1 MYNFRYSS
9 WVRWLWFLIM
19 ISLLLF
25 LQYIYPTNNKFL
37 IWITLFLIFLTAF
50 RFYRVLSYRI
60 VVDLE
65 NSQIK
70 IGKRIIPLRIRN
82 MSSYTDLLGFN
93 KLTVEFEN
101 EIITVSSSLE
111 DFELFGELLQK
122 QWEEEQIEKQRHL
135 DRD

>member
-1 MYNFRYSS
+1 
-9 WVRWLWFLIM
+9 
-19 ISLLLF
+19 
-25 LQYIYPTNNKFL
+25 
-37 IWITLFLIFLTAF
+37 
-50 RFYRVLSYRI
+50 
-60 VVDLE
+60 
-65 NSQIK
+65 
-70 IGKRIIPLRIRN
+70 

>member
-1 MYNFRYSS
+1 M
-9 WVRWLWFLIM
+9 
-19 ISLLLF
+19 
-25 LQYIYPTNNKFL
+25 
-37 IWITLFLIFLTAF
+37 
-50 RFYRVLSYRI
+50 
-60 VVDLE
+60 DLE